1 MAKTRFARR
10 ARSDAHRCVTCNA
23 LEFERAENTS
33 TILPLA
39 STSFRR
45 QAAAK
50 FIIEA
55 RIAEIALLV
64 GDPFLQSAVRLD
76 RELRH
81 DASPRCCEGLRGIPG
96 LGSACGRSRS
106 LAQTFAHCART
117 EPFENCHG
125 TRHGKLPHP
134 RVEGLGTS
142 WHHVAVL
149 HAWKDMQLHI
159 ALS

>member
-23 LEFERAENTS
+23 LEFERAGKHVHD
-33 TILPLA
+33 LA
-39 STSFRR
+39 AGVDLFLAFRR

-125 TRHGKLPHP
+125 TRHGKLPNT
-134 RVEGLGTS
+134 RVEGPGPTLALIPGTT
-142 WHHVAVL
+142 
-149 HAWKDMQLHI
+149 
-159 ALS
+159 